1 MKLTFVSA
9 SDNSIT
15 IRVSLDGANPGIA
28 VSWALLKGTA
38 PVPSGDEVY
47 RIVSCFKDSTAV
59 SQSDLVNCGSNVVG
73 SSKTQDISINGVQAG
88 MEYIIVLL
96 PQLVRFFTGSTR
108 GTHACQHAGSH
119 RVCYRPLPAVVRGGL
134 RLRSGQRPLLR
145 GLPGHRRHGRAHHHH
160 GRAIHAFQHRHALCV
175 ARLHCGP
182 RLHDPRARHDAC
194 RVAHHALVDVGHHL
208 DSHAVVYGHA
218 VWVPDSHKHS
228 RDSQRPAVCITL
240 PALDPNVVST
250 SPSLAQTILDV
261 QVAVANSAGV
271 DPTIV
276 HVTYVITPRYA
287 TSRRLS
293 QNQTP
298 APVGTDVVITASL
311 SVATAATAQRLQN
324 QQANLTASVATAAR
338 KAFGDG
344 AVSNV
349 TVSQPRVVQP
359 AAPPTDAGNAPSTSG
374 QTSQASGAFRGQ
386 AAQLPC
392 HKPRPPKA
400 TCAPLPSPSHTQ
412 TVTIAGAA
420 AGCAAVAAVGAVVA
434 PVVIR
439 RRWKKR

>member
-1 MKLTFVSA
+1 
-9 SDNSIT
+9 
-15 IRVSLDGANPGIA
+15 
-28 VSWALLKGTA
+28 
-38 PVPSGDEVY
+38 
-47 RIVSCFKDSTAV
+47 
-59 SQSDLVNCGSNVVG
+59 
-73 SSKTQDISINGVQAG
+73 
-88 MEYIIVLL
+88 
-96 PQLVRFFTGSTR
+96 
-108 GTHACQHAGSH
+108 
-119 RVCYRPLPAVVRGGL
+119 
-134 RLRSGQRPLLR
+134 
-145 GLPGHRRHGRAHHHH
+145 
-160 GRAIHAFQHRHALCV
+160 
-175 ARLHCGP
+175 
-182 RLHDPRARHDAC
+182 
-194 RVAHHALVDVGHHL
+194 
-208 DSHAVVYGHA
+208 
-218 VWVPDSHKHS
+218 
-228 RDSQRPAVCITL
+228 
-240 PALDPNVVST
+240 VVST

-374 QTSQASGAFRGQ
+374 QTSQ
-386 AAQLPC
+386 
-392 HKPRPPKA
+392 
-400 TCAPLPSPSHTQ
+400 

-434 PVVIR
+434 TVVIR